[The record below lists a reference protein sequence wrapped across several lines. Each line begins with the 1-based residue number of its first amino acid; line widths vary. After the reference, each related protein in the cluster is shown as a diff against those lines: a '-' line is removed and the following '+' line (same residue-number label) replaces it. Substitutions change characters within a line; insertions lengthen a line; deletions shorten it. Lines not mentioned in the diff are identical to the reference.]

1 MGLFDPAQR
10 EGGRVRTF
18 FADETVIAIVGVI
31 RVAQSSMRVFEL
43 QKLMAVLARVS
54 CAAAEISNTL

>member
-18 FADETVIAIVGVI
+18 FADETVIAVVGVVG
-31 RVAQSSMRVFEL
+31 VAEATMRVLEL
-43 QKLMAVLARVS
+43 QKLVSMLARVAS
-54 CAAAEISNTL
+54 AEYG